1 MSDLRAELR
10 ELRKKS
16 ASHMSVSKMKLKDV
30 ALEVGKLRSHLES
43 MPSIGLDGGASK
55 KAMKG
60 AVESVKEAKKAE
72 FPVEPAGDHEA
83 PKAAKKKAEKV
94 APMSD
99 KAVPLPEA
107 PKKARG
113 KKAAAAEP
121 APEVKSEKKG
131 RPAKG
136 SEEAKAH
143 MAAIRGKK
151 AAK

>member
-72 FPVEPAGDHEA
+72 FPVRSDSFSMMRPRQLACFFPHSPD
-83 PKAAKKKAEKV
+83 AASVVLE
-94 APMSD
+94 D
-99 KAVPLPEA
+99 
-107 PKKARG
+107 
-113 KKAAAAEP
+113 
-121 APEVKSEKKG
+121 
-131 RPAKG
+131 
-136 SEEAKAH
+136 
-143 MAAIRGKK
+143 I
-151 AAK
+151 

>member
-16 ASHMSVSKMKLKDV
+16 PAHMSVSKMKLKDV

-60 AVESVKEAKKAE
+60 TIESVKEAKKAE

-94 APMSD
+94 
-99 KAVPLPEA
+99 VPLPEA
-107 PKKARG
+107 VPKARG
-113 KKAAAAEP
+113 KKAAAVEAPAEHKMEKEAP
-121 APEVKSEKKG
+121 AKKVKH
-131 RPAKG
+131 AKG
-136 SEEAKAH
+136 SEEMKAH
-143 MAAIRGKK
+143 MAAIRAKK
-151 AAK
+151 SAK